1 VFGAIAH
8 AMTGGR
14 RDFTTRSTLQAGQYA
29 VTVDAEV
36 ADQARQ
42 LLTRL
47 TWRTAQS
54 APPAE
59 SPQPTQSTEP
69 TRPGRT

>member
-1 VFGAIAH
+1 VIALGVDGGAAH
-8 AMTGGR
+8 VPPP
-14 RDFTTRSTLQAGQYA
+14 SVVQAGQYA

-47 TWRTAQS
+47 TWQTNVT
-54 APPAE
+54 P
-59 SPQPTQSTEP
+59 
-69 TRPGRT
+69 